1 MLVGPHTPRYCLDTR
16 KRAGVRNMPNEFWIV
31 MGLLALGAI
40 LLLGRMLK
48 LFRQSREAE
57 KRIDYSKIRKFE
69 DEDEW

>member
-1 MLVGPHTPRYCLDTR
+1 
-16 KRAGVRNMPNEFWIV
+16 MPNEFWIV